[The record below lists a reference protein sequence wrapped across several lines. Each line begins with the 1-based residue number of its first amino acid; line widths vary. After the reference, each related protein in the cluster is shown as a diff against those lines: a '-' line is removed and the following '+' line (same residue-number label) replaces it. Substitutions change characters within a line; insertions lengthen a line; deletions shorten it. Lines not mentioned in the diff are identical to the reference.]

1 MAKKKK
7 AGRRKQVIKNFEK
20 IKYSTRTVYKYPE
33 LSSKKIKSINSNY
46 NKFKN
51 VAKEITSNKLSLR
64 QFITNIDLRR
74 FRGKDLSESEIAKI
88 KQQYN
93 IIDKPNIKNKELKEF
108 YRKRD
113 YLIKKGY
120 YGELRQ
126 SIWKENYI
134 KALKNA
140 NAPMR
145 VINKIKNLDNSK
157 IDSLSKLVADIPI
170 YYLQSDDEIEMYE
183 EIIRDLENKI
193 NKINKEGI

>member
-20 IKYSTRTVYKYPE
+20 IKYSTRTVYKYTE
-33 LSSKKIKSINSNY
+33 LSKKKIKSIKSNY

-64 QFITNIDLRR
+64 QFISNIDLRR

-93 IIDKPNIKNKELKEF
+93 IIDKPNIKNKELREF

-157 IDSLSKLVADIPI
+157 IDALSKLVADIPI